1 MMMPTL
7 LMSVTGPDWRALVE
21 QAITLLMPEM
31 IIIAVACFLLVLEL
45 WLSEQQRRWS
55 AYVSMAGLLAGS
67 VSLVQLFRLVRIT
80 DSAIPGFYDT
90 YVVDEFSLVFK
101 AIFLLVALFTVALS
115 IKFLD
120 VEREQRGEYYALVL
134 FATAGMMLMAS
145 STSLLTLFISF
156 ELMAV
161 TTYVLV
167 AYFKAD
173 RRSNEAAMK
182 YFLLGIFSSGVL
194 LYGMSLIYGLTG
206 ETNLE
211 KIAAA
216 INKLSPELLSGFV
229 ATAGMIFIAAGLLFK
244 IAAVPFHMWCPDAYE
259 GAPSSVTAFMSV
271 GPKAATFAI
280 FARIFHDGL
289 GGLRGDLTGG
299 TPGWIGLLVVI
310 SALTMTWGNL
320 AALTQTNAKRL
331 MAYSSISHAGYLL
344 LGLIAGNRTGYTG
357 LVIYLLVYVF
367 MNLGAWGVIIAQR
380 RADIQGELVDN
391 FNGLIHRHP
400 AMAVMMTIFLLSLVG
415 IPPTAGFIGK
425 YYLFAG
431 LIETGNRWLVILAVI
446 AVLNTAVSL
455 YYYARFIKAMFM
467 GQATEKEPL
476 ALSTSLHTALVA
488 ATVLVLFIGVYPKP
502 FITFTETAARQL
514 LGL

>member
-1 MMMPTL
+1 
-7 LMSVTGPDWRALVE
+7 
-21 QAITLLMPEM
+21 
-31 IIIAVACFLLVLEL
+31 
-45 WLSEQQRRWS
+45 
-55 AYVSMAGLLAGS
+55 MAGLLAS
-67 VSLVQLFRLVRIT
+67 TVSLAQLFRLVKAT
-80 DSAIPGFYDT
+80 GSGIPGFYDM

-101 AIFLLVALFTVALS
+101 AMFVMVALFTVALS

-134 FATAGMMLMAS
+134 FATSGMMFMAS
-145 STSLLTLFISF
+145 STNLLSIFISF

-167 AYFKAD
+167 AYFKGD

-182 YFLLGIFSSGVL
+182 YFLLGIFSSGIF

-206 ETNLE
+206 ELNLA

-216 INKLSPELLSGFV
+216 IGKLSPELITGFV
-229 ATAGMIFIAAGLLFK
+229 ATTGMIFIAAGLLFK

-280 FARIFHDGL
+280 LARIFHDGL
-289 GGLRGDLTGG
+289 GGMRGDLTSG

-310 SALTMTWGNL
+310 SALTMTWGNF

-331 MAYSSISHAGYLL
+331 MAYSSISHAGYIL

-367 MNLGAWGVIIAQR
+367 MNFGAWGVIVAQR
-380 RADIQGELVDN
+380 RADIQGELVDS
-391 FNGLIHRHP
+391 FNGLIHRSP
-400 AMAVMMTIFLLSLVG
+400 AMAVMMTIFLLSLTG

-431 LIETGNRWLVILAVI
+431 LIETGNRWLVMLAVI

-467 GQATEKEPL
+467 GEATEKEPL

-502 FITFTETAARQL
+502 FINFTETAARQL